1 MAIERLTPDPAN
13 QMPEEMDM
21 TTTQSGDGLEDDIIE
36 VLEGLQEADVEI
48 QEDGSALLGPA
59 PEIQMTSEFG
69 ENLADVLSDSELGRI
84 YIDLVGSIESDRSS
98 REDWENLYRWFEI
111 FRYAF

>member
-1 MAIERLTPDPAN
+1 MAIERITPDPAN
-13 QMPEEMDM
+13 QMPEEVDM

-59 PEIQMTSEFG
+59 PEMQMTSEFG
-69 ENLADVLSDSELGRI
+69 ENLAEMLSSSELGRI
-84 YIDLVGSIESDRSS
+84 YIDLVGSIEDDRSS
-98 REDWENLYRWFEI
+98 RETGKKLI
-111 FRYAF
+111 PTV